1 MPKIKTTGRW
11 RLLWRRRIIMVPQFF
26 VGVINTIECPV
37 ISTSM
42 QNQGIGYLEKPHYI
56 YFKLEIIIL
65 YTDGDCKMSLT
76 LKA

>member
-1 MPKIKTTGRW
+1 
-11 RLLWRRRIIMVPQFF
+11 MVPQFF

-56 YFKLEIIIL
+56 YFKPWDYNFIYWRGLQNVINIKSIVVSLE
-65 YTDGDCKMSLT
+65 
-76 LKA
+76 